1 MSDTTSEISNWVNTK
16 IKKAVVT
23 GGAGF
28 IGSHLVDALL
38 RSGYAVSV
46 IDSLVAGKKENVP
59 AGVSLHVVDVR
70 DAEALPALL
79 ADADVVFHLAALPS
93 VEYSLKK
100 PVEAHSVN
108 VTGTVNVLA
117 MVGNGTRVVLA
128 SSAAVYGN
136 TDVPVVSED
145 LPAAPVNPYGL
156 HKYVSER
163 YLSLANILYGTQTV
177 SLRFFNAYG
186 PRLDP
191 EGPYAAV
198 VGRFLK
204 LSKEGKPLTI
214 VGDGNQTR
222 DFVHVYDI
230 AAALVQAGESPLV
243 GKGEVINIGTGRGT
257 SVNELAAAFG
267 GEREYLPPRKEI
279 LTSCADVSRAKDLLG
294 FTASVSLA
302 DGITGLKQE
311 WGII

>member
-1 MSDTTSEISNWVNTK
+1 MKTK
-16 IKKAVVT
+16 NKKVVVT

-28 IGSHLVDALL
+28 IGSHLVDALVKD
-38 RSGYAVSV
+38 GYAVSV

-59 AGVSLHVVDVR
+59 EGVPLHVVDVR
-70 DAEALPALL
+70 HAEALPALL
-79 ADADVVFHLAALPS
+79 SDADIVFHLAALPS
-93 VEYSLKK
+93 VEYSIKN
-100 PVEAHSVN
+100 PVETHAVN

-117 MVGNGTRVVLA
+117 AVRSGARVVLA

-163 YLSLANILYGTQTV
+163 YLALATALYGTQTV

-191 EGPYAAV
+191 SGPYAAV
-198 VGRFLK
+198 IGRFLK
-204 LSKEGKPLTI
+204 LRKEGKPLTV

-230 AAALVQAGESPLV
+230 VAALMRAGESSSV

-257 SVNELAAAFG
+257 SVNELAAVFG
-267 GEREYLPPRKEI
+267 GEREYLPPRAEI
-279 LTSCADVSRAKDLLG
+279 RTSCALMSRAKDLLD
-294 FTASVSLA
+294 FTASVSLM
-302 DGITGLKQE
+302 DGIAELKRE

>member
-1 MSDTTSEISNWVNTK
+1 MKTK
-16 IKKAVVT
+16 NKKVVVT

-28 IGSHLVDALL
+28 IGSHLVDALVKE
-38 RSGYAVSV
+38 GYEVSV

-59 AGVSLHVVDVR
+59 AGVPLHVVDVR
-70 DAEALPALL
+70 QADALPELL
-79 ADADVVFHLAALPS
+79 SDADIVFHLAALPS
-93 VEYSLKK
+93 VEYSIKN
-100 PVEAHSVN
+100 PVETHAVN

-117 MVGNGTRVVLA
+117 AVRSGARVVLA

-145 LPAAPVNPYGL
+145 LSAAPVNPYGL

-163 YLSLANILYGTQTV
+163 YLALATALYGTQTV

-191 EGPYAAV
+191 SGPYAAV
-198 VGRFLK
+198 IGRFLK
-204 LSKEGKPLTI
+204 LKKEGKPLTI

-230 AAALVQAGESPLV
+230 VAALMRAGESSSV
-243 GKGEVINIGTGRGT
+243 GKGEVINVGTGHGT
-257 SVNELAAAFG
+257 SVNELAAVFG
-267 GEREYLPPRKEI
+267 GEREYLPPRAEI
-279 LTSCADVSRAKDLLG
+279 RTSCALVSRAKDLLD
-294 FTASVSLA
+294 FTASVSLE
-302 DGITGLKQE
+302 DGIAELKRE
-311 WGII
+311 WEIV

>member
-1 MSDTTSEISNWVNTK
+1 MNTK
-16 IKKAVVT
+16 NKKVVVT

-28 IGSHLVDALL
+28 IGSHLVEALVKE
-38 RSGYAVSV
+38 GYEVSV

-59 AGVSLHVVDVR
+59 AGVPLHVVDVR
-70 DAEALPALL
+70 QADALPELL
-79 ADADVVFHLAALPS
+79 SDADIVFHLAALPS
-93 VEYSLKK
+93 VEYSIKN
-100 PVEAHSVN
+100 PVETHAVN

-117 MVGNGTRVVLA
+117 AVRSGARVVLA

-145 LPAAPVNPYGL
+145 LLAAPVNPYGL

-163 YLSLANILYGTQTV
+163 YLALATALYGTQTV

-191 EGPYAAV
+191 SGPYAAV
-198 VGRFLK
+198 IGRFLK
-204 LSKEGKPLTI
+204 LRKEGKPLTI

-230 AAALVQAGESPLV
+230 VAALMRAGESSSV
-243 GKGEVINIGTGRGT
+243 GKGEVINVGTGHGT
-257 SVNELAAAFG
+257 SVNELAAVFG
-267 GEREYLPPRKEI
+267 GEREYLPPRAEI
-279 LTSCADVSRAKDLLG
+279 RTSCALVSRAKDLLD
-294 FTASVSLA
+294 FTASVSLE
-302 DGITGLKQE
+302 DGIAELKRE
-311 WGII
+311 WGIA

>member
-1 MSDTTSEISNWVNTK
+1 MKTK
-16 IKKAVVT
+16 NKKVVVT

-28 IGSHLVDALL
+28 IGSHLVDALVKD
-38 RSGYAVSV
+38 GYAVSV

-59 AGVSLHVVDVR
+59 AGVPLYVVDVR
-70 DAEALPALL
+70 HSEELPALL
-79 ADADVVFHLAALPS
+79 SDADIVFHLAALPS
-93 VEYSLKK
+93 VEYSIKN
-100 PVEAHSVN
+100 PVETHEVN

-117 MVGNGTRVVLA
+117 AVGKETRVVLA

-163 YLSLANILYGTQTV
+163 YLALANTLYGTQTV

-191 EGPYAAV
+191 SGPYAAV
-198 VGRFLK
+198 IGRFLK
-204 LSKEGKPLTI
+204 LRKEGKPLTI

-230 AAALVQAGESPLV
+230 VAALIQAGESPLV
-243 GKGEVINIGTGRGT
+243 GKGEIINIGTGHGT
-257 SVNELAAAFG
+257 SVNELAAVFG
-267 GEREYLPPRKEI
+267 GEREHLPPRAEI
-279 LTSCADVSRAKDLLG
+279 RTSCALVSRAKDLLD

-302 DGITGLKQE
+302 DGIAELKRE
-311 WGII
+311 WEIA